1 MSRHEYPTGV
11 AAIRRVYRIRSR
23 SGLDYIGAGPH
34 DVSVFELRPL
44 RGFVYLEKT
53 FLRADL
59 TIYDSSWD
67 MPTTK
72 GAGPHE
78 LE

>member
-1 MSRHEYPTGV
+1 MPVPITALYL
-11 AAIRRVYRIRSR
+11 AIFA
-23 SGLDYIGAGPH
+23 LFATGPH